1 MTSLSP
7 ATLHRFM
14 HHGIFCA
21 DIGTSSLKA
30 AFITEDGTVLK
41 FIRLLF
47 PYPAHAVDWIQTFFA
62 AWRSLPADYTVDVIC
77 VSGNGPSLVA
87 VPQNRRMSQAPINT
101 ATPLSAASLLS
112 DDVIN
117 AIIDAA
123 KNDTLFLWNEPV
135 PQGLTVSGQQG
146 ATVPAP
152 QEGTASIPPAGA
164 SLFLPRIAAFRA
176 KYPDVFAGTALLFS
190 GPEYVSYLLTGAVV
204 TSLPDPRYEAAYWS
218 KEELFR
224 FAEALHIDT
233 ERLAGLL
240 PPFAAAGTVIGHF
253 CGIPVIAGVPDFIAA
268 LIGTGTLMAGT
279 ACDRAGSSEGI
290 NVCISQPCRF
300 EKTLLLPSVMPDLW
314 NLSSV
319 IPSSGAAFSS
329 FLVSHG
335 FLGNDYIAAME
346 RIAAEPFVASGAYPA
361 TFAGQGRAFV
371 EALAF
376 RIRHGCD
383 LLEQASGFHPVY
395 TLSGGQAHN
404 ALWCQ
409 MKADMTGRTFALP
422 AFDDGELVGDAAL
435 ALFALGRGDNLA
447 AIAQRLIRIKRYYE
461 PEQAAAQRYTEK
473 YLLHSETA

>member
-1 MTSLSP
+1 MQ
-7 ATLHRFM
+7 R
-14 HHGIFCA
+14 GILCA

-41 FIRLLF
+41 FIRLL
-47 PYPAHAVDWIQTFFA
+47 YPQPVQAVDWVQAFFA
-62 AWRSLPADYTVDVIC
+62 AWHILPADYTVEAIC

-87 VPQNRRMSQAPINT
+87 VPQNRRVPEANIN
-101 ATPLSAASLLS
+101 SAGRIPKIHINVDRHLFSASLPP
-112 DDVIN
+112 DDVMN
-117 AIIDAA
+117 GIIDAA

-135 PQGLTVSGQQG
+135 SQGLTVSGQQG

-152 QEGTASIPPAGA
+152 QDGAASIPPTGL

-176 KYPDVFAGTALLFS
+176 KYSDVFDSAAQLFS
-190 GPEYVSYLLTGAVV
+190 GPEYVSYLLTGAAV

-224 FAEALHIDT
+224 FSEALHIDT
-233 ERLAGLL
+233 DRLAGLL
-240 PPFAAAGTVIGHF
+240 PPFTAAGTVIGRF

-268 LIGTGTLMAGT
+268 LIGTGTLTAGT

-290 NVCISQPCRF
+290 NVCISQPHRA

-346 RIAAEPFVASGAYPA
+346 RIAAEPFAALGAYPA

-371 EALAF
+371 EELAF

-404 ALWCQ
+404 AIWCQ
-409 MKADMTGRTFALP
+409 MKANMTGRTFALP
-422 AFDDGELVGDAAL
+422 AFADGELIGDAAL
-435 ALFALGRGDNLA
+435 AFYGLGRGDNLA

-461 PEQAAAQRYTEK
+461 PEPAAAQRYTGK
-473 YLLHSETA
+473 YSRR